1 MIPVVHTSQ
10 LVADVTVET
19 ACAEM
24 SEMCTHHIRCIELPV
39 I

>member
-1 MIPVVHTSQ
+1 MIPVVHNSQ

-24 SEMCTHHIRCIELPV
+24 SEMCTHHTKCRELPV

>member
-1 MIPVVHTSQ
+1 MIPVVHNSQ
-10 LVADVTVET
+10 LGADVTVET

-24 SEMCTHHIRCIELPV
+24 SEMCTHHIKCIVLPD